1 MAVRLHDFSPL
12 VKSRVREAAIEATNA
27 ISILFMNMVS
37 LKLTEGGASNIG
49 SGGKSSPAGGPPA
62 VDTGEL
68 RRSFGVD
75 QKTADPDTK
84 YGISHPVGIGLIR
97 RVGTKL
103 IYAKVQEF
111 GGPDGGYI
119 KAKDKLLLVPIGA
132 FGKKFIRDHGKP
144 KGAIRAQKL
153 TLIRRKGK
161 APLLVQLLTGNSKR
175 GRVFKGKG
183 MVTAM
188 RPIAVLLDKV
198 RIPARPYMRPVA
210 DALPGPAMKAAKRAF
225 HLGLTKRGM

>member
-12 VKSRVREAAIEATNA
+12 VKSRVREAAIEATTA
-27 ISILFMNMVS
+27 ISITYMNMVS

-75 QKTADPDTK
+75 QKTADPESK
-84 YGISHPVGIGLIR
+84 YGISHKVGIGLIR

-119 KAKDKLLLVPIGA
+119 KAKDKLLLVPIGVE
-132 FGKKFIRDHGKP
+132 GKRFIRRYGRP

-153 TLIRRKGK
+153 TLIKRPGK
-161 APLLVQLLTGNSKR
+161 DPLLVKINGA
-175 GRVFKGKG
+175 GKGKG
-183 MVTAM
+183 AHWTL
-188 RPIAVLLDKV
+188 IAVLKESV
-198 RIPARPYMRPVA
+198 RLPARPYMRPVA

-225 HLGLTKRGM
+225 DLGLTKRGM

>member
-12 VKSRVREAAIEATNA
+12 VKSRVREAAIETTNA

-49 SGGKSSPAGGPPA
+49 SGGQSSPAGGPPA
-62 VDTGEL
+62 VDTGAL

-75 QKTADPDTK
+75 SKTADSTDA
-84 YGISHPVGIGLIR
+84 YGISQRIGLGLIR

-103 IYAKVQEF
+103 IYARIQEF
-111 GGPDGGYI
+111 GGVI
-119 KAKDKLLLVPIGA
+119 RMKDKRLLVPIGVE
-132 FGKKFIRDHGKP
+132 GKRFIRRYGKP

-153 TLIRRKGK
+153 TLIRRPGK
-161 APLLVQLLTGNSKR
+161 DPLLVKINGS
-175 GRVFKGKG
+175 GKGKG
-183 MVTAM
+183 QSWTL
-188 RPIAVLLDKV
+188 IAVLKESV
-198 RIPARPYMRPVA
+198 RLPARPYMRPVA